1 MNKNKNKD
9 SKLKFPSI
17 YRIITEKLKYKP
29 SNKLT
34 KFYAY
39 FSILLTFIVIISLVI
54 LIIFI
59 SIDFGQNFTK
69 YQSLDTQRKD
79 LISKINFW
87 NSIAEKYT
95 GYPDAYLN
103 ISSLY
108 FQLDDLGNAR
118 KYINKTLLLNPDYE
132 KARQL
137 EEKIYKKGY

>member
-17 YRIITEKLKYKP
+17 YRTITEKLNYKP
-29 SNKLT
+29 SVKLT

-137 EEKIYKKGY
+137 EEKINQKGF

>member
-17 YRIITEKLKYKP
+17 YRTITEKLNYKP

-39 FSILLTFIVIISLVI
+39 FSILLTFIVVISLVI

-103 ISSLY
+103 ISSFY
-108 FQLDDLGNAR
+108 FQLNDLESAR
-118 KYINKTLLLNPDYE
+118 KYINQALFLNPDYD
-132 KARQL
+132 KAKIL
-137 EEKIYKKGY
+137 EEKISKKGY

>member
-1 MNKNKNKD
+1 MKKNNT
-9 SKLKFPSI
+9 KLKFPSI
-17 YRIITEKLKYKP
+17 YRTITEKLNYKP

-34 KFYAY
+34 KFYSY
-39 FSILLTFIVIISLVI
+39 FSILLTFIVVIFLVI

-59 SIDFGQNFTK
+59 SIDFGQNFIK
-69 YQSLDTQRKD
+69 FQALQTQRKD

-87 NSIAEKYT
+87 NSIADKYT

-108 FQLDDLGNAR
+108 FQLDDLSSAR

-137 EEKIYKKGY
+137 EEKISQKGF

>member
-17 YRIITEKLKYKP
+17 YRTITEKLNYKP
-29 SNKLT
+29 SVKLT

-137 EEKIYKKGY
+137 EEKINKKGY

>member
-1 MNKNKNKD
+1 MKEKKKTL

-17 YRIITEKLKYKP
+17 YRTITEKLNYKP
-29 SNKLT
+29 SVKLT
-34 KFYAY
+34 KFYSY
-39 FSILLTFIVIISLVI
+39 FSILLTFIVVIFLVI

-59 SIDFGQNFTK
+59 SIDFGQNFIKFQTL
-69 YQSLDTQRKD
+69 QTQRKD

-108 FQLDDLGNAR
+108 FQLDDLSNAR

-137 EEKIYKKGY
+137 EEKISQKGF

>member
-1 MNKNKNKD
+1 MKKNNT
-9 SKLKFPSI
+9 KLKFPSI
-17 YRIITEKLKYKP
+17 YRTITEKLNYKP
-29 SNKLT
+29 SVKLT
-34 KFYAY
+34 KFYSY
-39 FSILLTFIVIISLVI
+39 FSILLTFIVVIFLVI

-59 SIDFGQNFTK
+59 SIDFGQNFIKFQTL
-69 YQSLDTQRKD
+69 QTQRKD

-137 EEKIYKKGY
+137 EEKISQKGF

>member
-17 YRIITEKLKYKP
+17 YRTITEKLNYKP
-29 SNKLT
+29 SVKLT

-39 FSILLTFIVIISLVI
+39 FSVLLTFIAIISLTI
-54 LIIFI
+54 LIVFI

-137 EEKIYKKGY
+137 EEKINKKGY

>member
-1 MNKNKNKD
+1 MKKNNT
-9 SKLKFPSI
+9 KLKFPSI

-59 SIDFGQNFTK
+59 SIDLGQNFTK
-69 YQSLDTQRKD
+69 YQSLDAQRKD

-108 FQLDDLGNAR
+108 FQLDDLSNAR

-137 EEKIYKKGY
+137 EEKINQKGF